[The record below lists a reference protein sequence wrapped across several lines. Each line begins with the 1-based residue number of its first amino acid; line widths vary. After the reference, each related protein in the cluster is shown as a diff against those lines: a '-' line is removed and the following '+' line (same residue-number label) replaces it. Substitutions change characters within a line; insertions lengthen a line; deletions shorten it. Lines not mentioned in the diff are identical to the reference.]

1 MKRTLFGIITLGLL
15 AMAIVAQAQPS
26 KHHAAKSTKTLAAS
40 ANGSI
45 CSDPS
50 HCPQGCTRSAATRA
64 ATVAVNS
71 GLKTAAAACNGM
83 DPAKCPAGC
92 RKAATGATAER
103 LASR

>member
-1 MKRTLFGIITLGLL
+1 MKRTLIGILTLGLL
-15 AMAIVAQAQPS
+15 AMAFAAQSQPS
-26 KHHAAKSTKTLAAS
+26 KHHAAKSTQTLSAA

-50 HCPQGCTRSAATRA
+50 HCPHGCTRSAATSTA
-64 ATVAVNS
+64 SVAVSS
-71 GLKTAAAACNGM
+71 GLKTAAGACNGM

-92 RKAATGATAER
+92 RKAAAGATAER